1 MAEENTME
9 KLQEEIKTLRS
20 QLEDMVKAAES
31 KRSEISHEV
40 LEKLTNELESLRRS
54 AGDQAHRIYDAGQAG
69 LDEVS
74 AHVRRSPLT
83 SLAIAFGAG
92 CVISCLI
99 RHLR

>member
-9 KLQEEIKTLRS
+9 TLRAEIKSLRS
-20 QLEDMVKAAES
+20 QLEDLVKTAES
-31 KRSEISHEV
+31 KRAEVSHEAM
-40 LEKLTNELESLRRS
+40 EKLTRELENLRKN
-54 AGDQAHRIYDAGQAG
+54 AGAQAHKIYDAGQAG
-69 LDEVS
+69 LDEVGE
-74 AHVRRSPLT
+74 HVRRSPLA